1 MNPDRIGFMGA
12 IEELAKQGEGPN
24 LEFKQSV
31 PKDLAKTICGMAN
44 ASGGTI
50 LLGVRDN
57 GSIEGFDADNKTIA
71 DIENLGKSCD
81 PLVRLS
87 VQKLGECLAI
97 RVEESH
103 EKPVLCKQGYFIRNG
118 TLTERIPNRE
128 VQRLRAL
135 YYPMPFDSVIC
146 EKFGFPEDFDDSAYE
161 AWRSFLPRAS
171 AQMSAEEMLPRIG
184 AAEQTG
190 GEIRLTNAAVLMFA
204 KEPQRFI
211 SECPVTYLLFNGSEG
226 TRIVK
231 REEIAK
237 PIPFLLDSVEELLE
251 RHMNNAYI
259 LTGKIRREEVPEY
272 PLEAVREALVNAVVH
287 RDWNLSGANV
297 FAELHGDKLLVK
309 SPGGFPLGVN
319 EENLDSSCVRRN
331 EHLADLMQRGKIIE
345 KAGTGITRMR
355 KECERSGNP
364 PPEISDIGD
373 LVIAAFKPNPKA
385 TRSDSLFR

>member
-1 MNPDRIGFMGA
+1 MDTIG
-12 IEELAKQGEGPN
+12 ELAKQGEGQN
-24 LEFKQSV
+24 LEFKQSI
-31 PKDLAKTICGMAN
+31 PKDFAKTICGMAN

-50 LLGVRDN
+50 LLGVRDD

-71 DIENLGKSCD
+71 DIENRGKSCD

-87 VQKLGECLAI
+87 IQKLGECLAI
-97 RVEESH
+97 KVEESH

-146 EKFGFPEDFDDSAYE
+146 EKFSFPGDFDDSAYE
-161 AWRSFLPRAS
+161 KWRSALPAAS
-171 AQMSAEEMLPRIG
+171 ARMSADELLPRIG
-184 AAEQTG
+184 AAEKTG
-190 GEIRLTNAAVLMFA
+190 GEMRLTNAAVLMFA

-211 SECPVTYLLFNGSEG
+211 SECPVTYLLLNGSSG

-231 REEIAK
+231 RAEIAR
-237 PIPFLLDSVEELLE
+237 PIPLLIDSVIEFLE
-251 RHMNNAYI
+251 WHMNNAYI
-259 LTGKIRREEVPEY
+259 LTGKAFREEVPEY

-297 FAELHGDKLLVK
+297 FVELHGDKLLVK
-309 SPGGFPLGVN
+309 SPGGFPLGVS
-319 EENLDSSCVRRN
+319 EENIDISCVRRN
-331 EHLADLMQRGKIIE
+331 KHLADLMQRGKLIE

-355 KECERSGNP
+355 QECEKAGNP
-364 PPEISDIGD
+364 PPEISEIGD
-373 LVIAAFKPNPKA
+373 LVIAAFRPNPKA
-385 TRSDSLFR
+385 IRSDSLFR

>member
-1 MNPDRIGFMGA
+1 MDTIG
-12 IEELAKQGEGPN
+12 ELAKQGEGQN
-24 LEFKQSV
+24 LEFKQSI
-31 PKDLAKTICGMAN
+31 PKDFAKTICGMAN

-50 LLGVRDN
+50 LLGVRDD
-57 GSIEGFDADNKTIA
+57 GAIAGFDADNKTIA
-71 DIENLGKSCD
+71 DIENRGTSCE
-81 PLVRLS
+81 PTVRLS

-97 RVEESH
+97 KVEESH
-103 EKPVLCKQGYFIRNG
+103 GKPVLCKQGYFIRNG

-146 EKFGFPEDFDDSAYE
+146 EKFGFPDDFDDSAYE
-161 AWRSFLPRAS
+161 KWRSALPAAS
-171 AQMSAEEMLPRIG
+171 AQMSAEELLPRIG
-184 AAEQTG
+184 AAEKTG
-190 GEIRLTNAAVLMFA
+190 GEMRLTNAAVLMFA

-211 SECPVTYLLFNGSEG
+211 SECPVTYLLFNGVEG

-231 REEIAK
+231 REEMAK

-259 LTGKIRREEVPEY
+259 LTGKIQREEVPEY

-297 FAELHGDKLLVK
+297 FVELHGDKLLVK
-309 SPGGFPLGVN
+309 SPGGFPLGVD
-319 EENLDSSCVRRN
+319 EENIDISCVRRN

-355 KECERSGNP
+355 QECEKAGNP
-364 PPEISDIGD
+364 PPEISEIGD
-373 LVIAAFKPNPKA
+373 LVIAAFRPNPKA
-385 TRSDSLFR
+385 IRSDSLFR

>member
-1 MNPDRIGFMGA
+1 MGT
-12 IEELAKQGEGPN
+12 IEELAKQGEGQN

-31 PKDLAKTICGMAN
+31 PRDFAKTICGMAN

-50 LLGVRDN
+50 LLGVRDD
-57 GSIEGFDADNKTIA
+57 GTIAGFDADNKTIA
-71 DIENLGKSCD
+71 DIENRGKSCD

-97 RVEESH
+97 KVEESH
-103 EKPVLCKQGYFIRNG
+103 GKPVLCRSGYFIRNG

-161 AWRSFLPRAS
+161 KWRSALPAAS
-171 AQMSAEEMLPRIG
+171 ARMSADELLPRIG
-184 AAEQTG
+184 AAEKTG
-190 GEIRLTNAAVLMFA
+190 GEMRLTNAAVLMFA

-211 SECPVTYLLFNGSEG
+211 SECPVTYLLFNGSSG

-231 REEIAK
+231 RTEIAK

-259 LTGKIRREEVPEY
+259 LTGKIQREEVPEY

-297 FAELHGDKLLVK
+297 FVELHGDKLLVK
-309 SPGGFPLGVN
+309 SPGGFPLGID
-319 EENLDSSCVRRN
+319 EENIDISCVRRN

-355 KECERSGNP
+355 QECEKAGNP
-364 PPEISDIGD
+364 PPEISEIGD
-373 LVIAAFKPNPKA
+373 LVIAAFRPNPKA
-385 TRSDSLFR
+385 IRSDSLFR